1 MRGSITGLELSSSLP
16 DLAKKYNATLESIA
30 LQTRHI
36 IAVLNNRGHS
46 ISSIYMSGGQSQ
58 NLALMQLFADV
69 CDMPV
74 VLPQDHAAAVVRGAA
89 ILGRFAAEGGGKG
102 DDVDQAKALWKV
114 MVRRLIFSPLL
125 VCVC

>member
-1 MRGSITGLELSSSLP
+1 
-16 DLAKKYNATLESIA
+16 
-30 LQTRHI
+30 
-36 IAVLNNRGHS
+36 
-46 ISSIYMSGGQSQ
+46 MSGGQSQ

-114 MVRRLIFSPLL
+114 MVQKLNIFFALL
-125 VCVC
+125 LRVC